1 MHLEL
6 ITLLGIKRDEQIYE
20 LILPTAAGEIA
31 VFPGHEPLV
40 TLAVPGVAAIRHNK
54 GDADEKLEYFAIS
67 GGIIEISQEKVR
79 VLVDEADHSDD
90 ITESEAKAAL
100 ERAVKLRESAKTQI
114 EIDKAEQL
122 IGRQQVR
129 LHVADLHRRRRR

>member
-40 TLAVPGVAAIRHNK
+40 TLAVPGVVAIRHNK

-114 EIDKAEQL
+114 EIDKAEQI

>member
-20 LILPTAAGEIA
+20 LIAPTAAGEIA

-40 TLAVPGVAAIRHNK
+40 TLAVPGAVAIRHNK
-54 GDADEKLEYFAIS
+54 GDSDEKLEYFAIS
-67 GGIIEISQEKVR
+67 GGIIEITQDKIR

-90 ITESEAKAAL
+90 ITENEAKEAL
-100 ERAVKLRESAKTQI
+100 ERAMKLRESAKSQV
-114 EIDKAEQL
+114 EIDKAEQI